1 MKKLYYKSKKG
12 FYWTIKHLWDHF
24 IPHDG
29 NNHHPH
35 VLKHRVLAGYSVLL
49 VLLKVLAIVMPVVLP
64 SSSLYSSAITPENIV
79 NLTNQTRINLG
90 LSPLTVSDK
99 LSQAAAAKAQD
110 MAANK
115 YFAHVSP
122 TGLTPWSWMINAG
135 YKYKY
140 AGENLAVHF
149 TTAEGVQEGWLASPS
164 HRANIVNQNYTEIG
178 IGVALGEFEG
188 YPTTF
193 VVQMFGTPVSTAQP
207 VAVVTV
213 PPSQPEPTPASVT
226 SVPLTPEPEVAA
238 QSQESE
244 NVTQKSILEKEFILP
259 VIKLEPVTKTS
270 LLPQID
276 ESSVVIIQEQGYYD
290 VKLRI
295 SQAESAVLYLGSEW
309 SQLVRESVESD
320 IWRGQINYN
329 QNVFGQNGEQ
339 LAVIAT
345 SPEGKTERFA
355 LAWVA
360 PNTKLQNFYTFNEG
374 SNRYAKLFGFLTIGN
389 LDDSVRQFYFLFM
402 IFLAAVLLIN
412 IIVKIR
418 IQKISV
424 IGHTVFVLALALL
437 LSII

>member
-24 IPHDG
+24 IPHKG

-35 VLKHRVLAGYSVLL
+35 ALKHRVLIGYSVLL

-64 SSSLYSSAITPENIV
+64 SSSLYSGAITPENIV
-79 NLTNQTRINLG
+79 NLTNQTRVNLG
-90 LSPLTVSDK
+90 LPPLTVSDK
-99 LSQAAAAKAQD
+99 LAQAAAAKAQD
-110 MAANK
+110 MAVNK

-122 TGLTPWSWMINAG
+122 SGLTPWSWMINAG

-193 VVQMFGTPVSTAQP
+193 VVQMFGTPASTAQP
-207 VAVVTV
+207 IAAVTV
-213 PPSQPEPTPASVT
+213 PSTQTVTTPTPVQ
-226 SVPLTPEPEVAA
+226 SVPALPQPEVAA

-244 NVTQKSILEKEFILP
+244 NVTPQPILGKEPVLP
-259 VIKLEPVTKTS
+259 VIKLEPVVKPR

-276 ESSVVIIQEQGYYD
+276 ESSVTIIQEQGYYD

-295 SQAESAVLYLGSEW
+295 SQAQSAVLYLGSEW

-320 IWRGQINYN
+320 IWLGKINYN
-329 QNVFGQNGEQ
+329 QDVFGQNGEQ
-339 LAVIAT
+339 LSVIAT
-345 SPEGKTERFA
+345 SPEGETERFA

-418 IQKISV
+418 MQKISV
-424 IGHTVFVLALALL
+424 IGHTIFVLALALL
-437 LSII
+437 LSMI